1 MHMEKP
7 TKFLSKPAKRSLTDQ
22 ILALCASG
30 HFGVREAIAAALERS
45 AGAKSSQPNPKI
57 EKEAE
62 IPLSPIQKQAD

>member
-7 TKFLSKPAKRSLTDQ
+7 TKFLSKPIKRSLTDQ

-30 HFGVREAIAAALERS
+30 HFGVREAIAVALERS
-45 AGAKSSQPNPKI
+45 AGAKSGQPNPKI

-62 IPLSPIQKQAD
+62 IRLPLVEKQAD